1 MCFFKIEFNETNKNL
16 EMSLFTKESITNN
29 FNNAI
34 NIVRKFN
41 NENVED
47 TIKILRSFYQ
57 LLFNEDMIVES
68 CLRDINIHVF

>member
-1 MCFFKIEFNETNKNL
+1 
-16 EMSLFTKESITNN
+16 MSLFTEESITNN

-47 TIKILRSFYQ
+47 TIKILRSFYK